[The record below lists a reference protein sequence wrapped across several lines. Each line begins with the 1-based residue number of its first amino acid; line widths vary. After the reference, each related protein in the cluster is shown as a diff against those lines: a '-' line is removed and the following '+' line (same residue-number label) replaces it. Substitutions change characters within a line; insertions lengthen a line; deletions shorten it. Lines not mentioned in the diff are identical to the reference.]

1 MSPMREN
8 EPAAHHSDEEGNTAD
23 IDGYAIGDAADLL
36 GVTVRTLRH
45 WDQIGLLSPQWRTYG
60 GHRLY
65 TAEDIGRA
73 HRILVYREAGVSL
86 NEVRGLLDGDS
97 DERSQLMR
105 QRKVLEE
112 KASHLRHMIGAVD
125 NLLEAIDMNK
135 PMKPQEAAEL
145 FGEEWRQDWQDEAEQ
160 RWGDTDAWAQSQQR
174 QQNFTEKDWAEMYE
188 QQELIVR
195 KLAEAV
201 RSGADPDSE
210 LGREI
215 SGMHRAGIA
224 KHYECGHGR
233 QVILARMYLSDDRW
247 RPAYEKDGE
256 PGALEW
262 LVAAVEA
269 DARANGVDPDTA
281 EWD

>member
-8 EPAAHHSDEEGNTAD
+8 ESAAYGSDEGVTD
-23 IDGYAIGDAADLL
+23 IDGYSIGDTADLL

-45 WDQIGLLSPQWRTYG
+45 WDQIGLLSPQWRTVG

-105 QRKVLEE
+105 QRKVLEK

-135 PMKPQEAAEL
+135 PMSPQEAAKE

-160 RWGDTDAWAQSQQR
+160 RWGDTDAWEQSR
-174 QQNFTEKDWAEMYE
+174 GRVGNYTKDDWAKMYE
-188 QQELIVR
+188 RQNLIVQ

-215 SGMHRAGIA
+215 SAMHREGIDQHFDCA
-224 KHYECGHGR
+224 HNR
-233 QVILARMYLSDDRW
+233 QVIIARMYLTEERW

-281 EWD
+281 QWDS